1 MKKLIILVMLLCS
14 CGSYQYVNDTVL
26 IDETTDVSM
35 FSNYNTNIIR
45 FVIKPMKPMFRL
57 SNRYGYW
64 GMRPLWMDFNFYQ
77 GNFYSYYDSFYRP
90 WNYWDYYMRPW
101 MSDHNWTQGSFNNQG
116 YNVVSNS
123 SRRTMKVEDKIA
135 LSKLGRSRLVL
146 NKRPVVKHKPIISRK
161 PIVNYNKP
169 KPIQN
174 SRPTFNSKPSYNSR
188 PSYNSK
194 PSNSNSPSL
203 VVRRKPN
210 KKGN

>member
-14 CGSYQYVNDTVL
+14 CGSYQYINDTVL
-26 IDETTDVSM
+26 IDERTDVSM
-35 FSNYNTNIIR
+35 FSNYDVDIIR
-45 FVIKPMKPMFRL
+45 FVIKPMRPRFRL

-101 MSDHNWTQGSFNNQG
+101 TQGPFNNQG
-116 YNVVSNS
+116 YNVVYNS
-123 SRRTMKVEDKIA
+123 SGRSMKVKDKIA
-135 LSKLGRSRLVL
+135 LGKLGRSRLVL
-146 NKRPVVKHKPIISRK
+146 NKKPAVSYK
-161 PIVNYNKP
+161 PIVKPRINYSKP
-169 KPIQN
+169 KPSFN
-174 SRPTFNSKPSYNSR
+174 NKPSFNSKPSYNSR

-194 PSNSNSPSL
+194 PSL